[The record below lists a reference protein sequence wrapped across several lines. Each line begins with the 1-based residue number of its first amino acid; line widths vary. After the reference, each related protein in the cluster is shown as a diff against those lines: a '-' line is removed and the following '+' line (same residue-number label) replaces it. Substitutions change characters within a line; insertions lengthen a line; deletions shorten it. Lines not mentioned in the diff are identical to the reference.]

1 MSDQPAK
8 GIQVYPA
15 VSSNLPPIDRRDQR
29 EPRKAM
35 TLTEVLPSIEEV
47 EPAATTA
54 PHRIDTP
61 DIDEVD
67 ELQRPWQVVV
77 WNDPVNL
84 MSYVVYV
91 LRKLFGFPEEE
102 ATRLML
108 AVHHEGRA
116 VVASGPREK
125 SELDCYR
132 LHHHGLWATLEKA

>member
-1 MSDQPAK
+1 MSDKPAE
-8 GIQVYPA
+8 GIEVYA
-15 VSSNLPPIDRRDQR
+15 VIRLDLQR
-29 EPRKAM
+29 EPGHAM
-35 TLTEVLPSIEEV
+35 AATEMLPSLEEV
-47 EPAATTA
+47 ESSTTTA
-54 PHRIDTP
+54 PHRIDAP
-61 DIDEVD
+61 DTEEVD
-67 ELQRPWQVVV
+67 DHQRPWQVVV

-91 LRKLFGFPEEE
+91 FRKLFGFPEEE

>member
-8 GIQVYPA
+8 GIKGYA
-15 VSSNLPPIDRRDQR
+15 VVRLHLQR
-29 EPRKAM
+29 EPLHA
-35 TLTEVLPSIEEV
+35 LAATEVLQSLEEV
-47 EPAATTA
+47 ESSTTTA
-54 PHRIDTP
+54 PQRIDAP
-61 DIDEVD
+61 DTEEVD
-67 ELQRPWQVVV
+67 DLQRPWQVVV

-91 LRKLFGFPEEE
+91 FRKLFGFPEEE

>member
-8 GIQVYPA
+8 GTKGYA
-15 VSSNLPPIDRRDQR
+15 VVRLRLQR
-29 EPRKAM
+29 EPLHAPAA
-35 TLTEVLPSIEEV
+35 TEVLPSREGV
-47 EPAATTA
+47 ESSTTTA
-54 PHRIDTP
+54 PQRIDAP
-61 DIDEVD
+61 DTDEVD
-67 ELQRPWQVVV
+67 DIQRPWQVVV